1 MTGQHLGEVDLKG
14 ARTTF
19 GSSSGLSAS
28 VLAGL
33 PAAAVPSHT
42 PGQRRR
48 VPGASDSPRSPQTRA
63 SAMDRAAELL
73 FYVNGRKVSAP
84 AGLGTGPWEPQRGL
98 LPAPGL
104 RALPPA
110 RRGALAAPACGLQA
124 GLPERPHPRPRGRE
138 SLSVWG
144 QHLPEVPF
152 PSQSRTHRPLPA
164 SPHKQEEK

>member
-48 VPGASDSPRSPQTRA
+48 VPGASDPPRSPQTRA

-84 AGLGTGPWEPQRGL
+84 PRDWAPDPGSRSEGSCRPLGSGHSLLHAGEHWLPQLAVCKRICPSAPT
-98 LPAPGL
+98 PAPGAG
-104 RALPPA
+104 RA
-110 RRGALAAPACGLQA
+110 
-124 GLPERPHPRPRGRE
+124 
-138 SLSVWG
+138 
-144 QHLPEVPF
+144 
-152 PSQSRTHRPLPA
+152 
-164 SPHKQEEK
+164 